1 MFCQSC
7 GKENPVAAEFC
18 QHCGSAIPRNA
29 GAPPPSATA
38 PTAHPAHPAHTG
50 AIGQY
55 AGFWLRFAAIMID
68 GLIWSVVAGVV
79 LALLFAMLFA
89 SFMAGGA
96 EVLAI
101 VFFVVSYL
109 GVYLGWFFY
118 HAYCESSDWQG
129 SIGKR
134 VLGLYVTDTEG
145 RRLTFG
151 RAAGR
156 NFSRIITNLTAGVG
170 YIMAGFTVRK
180 QALHDMVADCLVCRR
195 P

>member
-7 GKENPVAAEFC
+7 GGENPAAAEFC
-18 QHCGSAIPRNA
+18 QNCGKPILRSAA
-29 GAPPPSATA
+29 APAPLAARATPS
-38 PTAHPAHPAHTG
+38 PL
-50 AIGQY
+50 Y
-55 AGFWLRFAAIMID
+55 AGFWLRFAAILID
-68 GLIWSVVAGVV
+68 GIIWNLAVTLVVV
-79 LALLFAMLFA
+79 LFIMFAFA
-89 SFMAGGA
+89 SVMAGGN
-96 EVLAI
+96 VVAI
-101 VFFVVSYL
+101 IMIGLIAGL
-109 GVYLGWFFY
+109 GIYLGWFFY

-156 NFSRIITNLTAGVG
+156 NFSRLISDMTFGVG
-170 YIMAGFTVRK
+170 YFMAGFTVRK
-180 QALHDMVADCLVCRR
+180 QSLHDMVADCVVCRR